1 MAASA
6 PTRSTPTTFG
16 QRVREVRL
24 DLGLSQAE
32 LARALKARTKT
43 KINKALI
50 SQWEL
55 GRVNNPQLATLEA
68 LVAVSG
74 YTHTWLATGKGPK
87 KTDLERTLDAHE
99 QSLPLDRRAFRR
111 AVSCTVANAITEPER
126 AASVALELYDTL
138 VESPGTDDAVLGRM
152 IRHIKD

>member
-1 MAASA
+1 MAAST
-6 PTRSTPTTFG
+6 PTRTAHTTFG

-24 DLGLSQAE
+24 DLGPSQAE

-87 KTDLERTLDAHE
+87 KADLERALDEHQ
-99 QSLPLDRRAFRR
+99 QSLPLDRRAFQR
-111 AVSCTVANAITEPER
+111 AVSCTVADGITDPAR
-126 AASVALELYDTL
+126 AARVALELYDTV
-138 VESPGTDDAVLGRM
+138 VESPSTDDLVLRRM